1 MNTSTLT
8 AENPLAPTGRLWS
21 FAPWLS
27 RLIML
32 PPVLVFTLISI
43 HFLTNPGHA
52 IPGVILNS
60 PEAFTDTRVI
70 GAWMVTLLS
79 MLITFLFSENR
90 LWLGH
95 LQLAIFMG
103 VTLVIRIFGFMNDG
117 TSLAMGNQRPIT
129 IAEIVFLALNTLGF
143 MLQNRSIRKS
153 R

>member
-1 MNTSTLT
+1 MNTSTLN
-8 AENPLAPTGRLWS
+8 AETPLAPTRKPLS

-43 HFLTNPGHA
+43 RFFTNPGHA
-52 IPGVILNS
+52 TPGVTLNT

-70 GAWMVTLLS
+70 GAWMVTLLT
-79 MLITFLFSENR
+79 MLITFLFSEDR

-103 VTLVIRIFGFMNDG
+103 VTLVVRIFGFMNDG
-117 TSLAMGNQRPIT
+117 TTLAMGNQRPIT
-129 IAEIVFLALNTLGF
+129 IVEIVFLALNTLGF
-143 MLQNRSIRKS
+143 IAQTRSTRKS